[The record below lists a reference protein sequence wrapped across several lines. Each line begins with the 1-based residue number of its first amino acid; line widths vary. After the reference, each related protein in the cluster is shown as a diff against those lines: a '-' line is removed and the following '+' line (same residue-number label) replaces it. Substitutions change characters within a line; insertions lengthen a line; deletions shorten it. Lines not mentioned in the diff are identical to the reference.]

1 MLQSDADFIIFNAG
15 QLLTMAAGGAALR
28 GQRMRQIEIIRDG
41 AIAAANGKILEVGK
55 SSEIRRKYRAG
66 VEFDAGGRVV
76 SPGFVDPHT
85 HIVYAGHRLDEFE
98 LRIQGA
104 DYLEILRAGGGIIS
118 TVMNTRTADIDTLT
132 RESIRRLDEMLAC
145 GTTTVEIKTGYG
157 LDTETELR
165 MLRAI
170 EDLDKHHPATI
181 VPTFLAAH
189 AIPPEYR
196 EKPNLY
202 VDLICREMLPAAW
215 EWYRNSHFFAKGI
228 PFFADVFC
236 EKNAFDP
243 HQMREI
249 LERARAIG
257 FRLKAHADE
266 FTNLGASRIAI
277 DLGAASID
285 HLDKISDEEIEL
297 LAASE
302 TIAVVTPTVNFN
314 SGAVDFADA
323 RRLID
328 SGCAVAL
335 STDFN
340 PGSAPCPSQPMS
352 IAIACRYQRLLPS
365 EAFAAATIN
374 AAFAIGLGDRV
385 GSLEVGKEADFLVFE
400 CEDFRQIAYEFGG
413 NLISKVF
420 KSGAL
425 ISGSKIDG

>member
-1 MLQSDADFIIFNAG
+1 MLQSDADFILFNAG
-15 QLLTMAAGGAALR
+15 QLLTMAAGGAPLR
-28 GQRMRQIEIIRDG
+28 GQSVRQIEVISDG
-41 AIAAANGKILEVGK
+41 AFAVANGKILEVGN
-55 SSEIRRKYRAG
+55 SSEICRKYRAG
-66 VEFDAGGRVV
+66 VEFDAVGRVV

-118 TVMNTRTADIDTLT
+118 TVINTRNAAINALI
-132 RESIRRLDEMLAC
+132 RESIRRLDEMLTC

-157 LDTETELR
+157 LDTETELG
-165 MLRAI
+165 MLRVI
-170 EDLDKHHPATI
+170 EYLDKHHPTTI

-196 EKPNLY
+196 EKPDLY

-215 EWYRNSHFFAKGI
+215 EWYRNSHFFATGI

-243 HQMREI
+243 HQTREI
-249 LERARAIG
+249 LEAARAIG
-257 FRLKAHADE
+257 FRLKAHTDE

-277 DLGAASID
+277 ELGAASID
-285 HLDKISDEEIEL
+285 HLDEISDEEIEL

-302 TIAVVTPTVNFN
+302 TIGVVTPTVNFN
-314 SGAVDFADA
+314 SGAKDFADA

-328 SGCAVAL
+328 SGCAVAV

-352 IAIACRYQRLLPS
+352 MAIACRYQRLLPS

-385 GSLEVGKEADFLVFE
+385 GSLEAGKEADFLVFE